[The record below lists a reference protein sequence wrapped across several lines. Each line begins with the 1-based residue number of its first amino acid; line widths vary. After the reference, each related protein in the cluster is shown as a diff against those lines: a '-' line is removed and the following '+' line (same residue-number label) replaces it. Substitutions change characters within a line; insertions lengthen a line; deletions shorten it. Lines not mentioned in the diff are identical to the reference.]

1 VTGKLLTVL
10 GSLVPEG
17 HIPASDPRSKIAV
30 PLGILVFVG
39 GVYLLLRSNLGT
51 RRGYLVLGVSLWG
64 FTTVFSAMWAFG
76 APGTLPG
83 GGPLN
88 LPGQQIDEYEPQ
100 WKAFA
105 VDSNIAADPRYD
117 IVKRYPLGFGP
128 VPAGF
133 ADQATVGVVEIKN
146 FFSGFDQTSPYTNL
160 IQSTWA
166 PVKDQIRYATSNG
179 KQAYPILAVP
189 YVPTYQLAEV
199 TDLPAGKT
207 PPLTVGGEPPAP
219 DGSNLAPADAQ
230 VGDPVKGAQPVVLFG
245 FFDPGSPLFPSY
257 VVFGIIVGLFVLH
270 VGLLA
275 HDEKRERRERE
286 AAAAPKQARAPVGA
300 ATP

>member
-1 VTGKLLTVL
+1 MDTLTTVL
-10 GSLVPEG
+10 AALVPEG
-17 HIPASDPRSKIAV
+17 HIPASDPRAKLAV
-30 PLGILVFVG
+30 PLGILIFVG

-105 VDSNIAADPRYD
+105 VDSRIAEDPRYD
-117 IVKRYPLGFGP
+117 IVQGYPQGFGP
-128 VPAGF
+128 VPAEF
-133 ADQATVGVVEIKN
+133 QEQATTGANEIAN
-146 FFSGFDQTSPYTNL
+146 FFSGFDDTSPYSNI

-166 PVKDQIRYATSNG
+166 PLTDQIGYAVSDDE
-179 KQAYPILAVP
+179 QAFPILAVP
-189 YVPTYQLAEV
+189 YVPTYQLAPADPAAGS
-199 TDLPAGKT
+199 TPLLTADGAPPAG
-207 PPLTVGGEPPAP
+207 
-219 DGSNLAPADAQ
+219 DGSNVAPPGAE
-230 VGDPVKGAQPVVLFG
+230 VGDPVVGAQPVVLYG
-245 FFDPGSPLFPSY
+245 FFDRGSPLFPSY
-257 VVFGIIVGLFVLH
+257 VVFGIIVALFALH
-270 VGLLA
+270 VALLA

-286 AAAAPKQARAPVGA
+286 AAGTPEEQPAPVPAG
-300 ATP
+300 TR